1 MLLRLLLLVAL
12 GAGLYILL
20 RHGRRPS
27 SMAPWQRTVLLI
39 AGLSLG
45 AGLLARGG
53 AELAAPL
60 LAVLLPL
67 LLRSFGTRHPPVSPS
82 SSAGSAHPGASTDS
96 AMSRDEAFEVLGLS
110 PGASQDDIRAAHR
123 RLIQRM
129 HPDRGGSAYLA
140 ARLNQARR
148 VLLDD
153 CS

>member
-67 LLRSFGTRHPPVSPS
+67 LLRRFSTRHPPVSPS
-82 SSAGSAHPGASTDS
+82 SSAGSAHSGASTDS

-153 CS
+153 RS